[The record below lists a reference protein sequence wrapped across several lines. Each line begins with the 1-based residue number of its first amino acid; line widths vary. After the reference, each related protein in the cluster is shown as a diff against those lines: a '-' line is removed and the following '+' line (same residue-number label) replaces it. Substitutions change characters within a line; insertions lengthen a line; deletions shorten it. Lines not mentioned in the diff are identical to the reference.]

1 MSKAATLSLLLAL
14 TLPHGA
20 SAEPL
25 DPRSPSLSPSARLGV
40 LVERIK
46 QEQGKV
52 KTLEAKFTQRQESE
66 FLVAPEESKGLF
78 SYQAPDRVRWE
89 YASPKPVTLV
99 INGKTMTT
107 WYRDLARAEEMKIGR
122 YSERV
127 LKYLGASGSIESLL
141 EYFDVRAAFPTDGKT
156 PFRLEMTPRY
166 NRVAK
171 RLKALTIW
179 IDAERYLPIKL
190 KYVSGDGA
198 VTEYSFEEVKVNST
212 LPGDRFELK
221 LPDSVKVKVIDLDRA
236 S

>member
-1 MSKAATLSLLLAL
+1 MPRAKTLCLLLTLAFPLGAL
-14 TLPHGA
+14 
-20 SAEPL
+20 AEPL
-25 DPRSPSLSPSARLGV
+25 DPRSPSLSASARLEV
-40 LVERIK
+40 LIQRIK
-46 QEQGKV
+46 QEQSKV

-66 FLVAPEESKGLF
+66 FLVAPEEAKGMF

-107 WYRDLARAEEMKIGR
+107 WYRDLERAEEMKVGR

-127 LKYLGASGSIESLL
+127 LKYLGASGSIEALL
-141 EYFDVRAAFPTDGKT
+141 EYFDVRAAFPSDTKS

-166 NRVAK
+166 HRIAK

-179 IDAERYLPIKL
+179 IDGERYLPIKL

-198 VTEYSFEEVKVNST
+198 ITEYSFDGVTVNGT

-221 LPDSVKVKVIDLDRA
+221 LPDSVKVKVVDLDRA